1 MSAHAGI
8 QYPQPSRGSRRPYSI
23 DMLVAGCPPE
33 PVVWPAKAGPSA
45 GDDVRGTRWDYR
57 QAKAEQSILDWLG
70 GQRDAMLALLQTL
83 VNTDSGSYDKPGVDA
98 VGGHIRE
105 FLDQH
110 GIASEVTAER
120 QIRRRHFRHRRPGF
134 AALRQPADPAD
145 GSSRHGLP
153 QGRAVAPAVQ
163 DRGRPRLWAGRR
175 RHEGRP
181 RHELLRAWLRSRN
194 SAGRRRRSW
203 RCSPATRRSARRSR
217 GR

>member
-1 MSAHAGI
+1 M
-8 QYPQPSRGSRRPYSI
+8 
-23 DMLVAGCPPE
+23 
-33 PVVWPAKAGPSA
+33 
-45 GDDVRGTRWDYR
+45 DYR

-83 VNTDSGSYDKPGVDA
+83 VNTDSGTYDKPGVDA

-110 GIASEVTAER
+110 GIASEVTAGR
-120 QIRRRHFRHRRPGF
+120 QVRRRHLRHRRPGF

-145 GSSRHGLP
+145 GPSRHGVP
-153 QGRAVAPAVQ
+153 QGRADAPAVQ

-181 RHELLRAWLRSRN
+181 RDELLRAC
-194 SAGRRRRSW
+194 GDQEIRRR
-203 RCSPATRRSARRSR
+203 AGAGHGAVHRRRGDRLAVLAAGDRAARPR
-217 GR
+217 GAGLLQLRARPGRGAPR